1 MPKKTETVTVR
12 LTEQKRQELL
22 DWAEEHG
29 MTEADALREMINRCV
44 YDQRRFDEITQDE
57 ELKERLESLEQEVR
71 ELDRVWWKRLFR

>member
-22 DWAEEHG
+22 DWAEDHG

-71 ELDRVWWKRLFR
+71 ELDKVWWKRLFR